1 MNYGNKPFFTGRQFS
16 LLTWWQLLLTT
27 MATDKKLSNI
37 DENQNENFFL
47 AKEKELEFSSNQVSE

>member
-16 LLTWWQLLLTT
+16 LLMYWQLLLTT

-37 DENQNENFFL
+37 DENQNENYFL
-47 AKEKELEFSSNQVSE
+47 AKGKELEFLSNQVSQ